1 MQDKSSLLIKQENL
15 ELNKENEALKETVTK
30 LLVEIE
36 RLRNLPVRIN
46 TPNLNQTIEEQ
57 IINDQIKEYQ
67 AIAVGKAMDIDDIRA
82 LDLLIKNKRLLE
94 QHKPIEP
101 EWSELSDTPDKELLR
116 LAGDVE
122 VKKPRRNK
130 SKTGSKDTVE

>member
-1 MQDKSSLLIKQENL
+1 MSDKSLLLYKQENL

-30 LLVEIE
+30 LLQEIE
-36 RLRNLPVRIN
+36 RLRNLPVQTNQNN
-46 TPNLNQTIEEQ
+46 TAQTIEEQ
-57 IINDQIKEYQ
+57 IINNQIKEYQ
-67 AIAVGKAMDIDDIRA
+67 SLAVGKAMDIDDIRA
-82 LDLLIKNKRLLE
+82 LDILIKNKRLLE
-94 QHKPIEP
+94 QNKPIEP